1 MSLLSPRL
9 RSTSA
14 ILVAFAVPLG
24 VYLASLRGDVS
35 FWDTADLQTVPYI
48 LGIPYPTGFP
58 GYVLIGWLWSH
69 AFAIGSVAWR
79 LNVLAAVA
87 SAGTAAA
94 VAALLITLGATT
106 AIAFGAAVAYA
117 LAAVPWSHATYVD
130 VHPIGFCAVAWAAVY
145 AVRWGRSG
153 VWFDATMCAV
163 AAVAALA
170 LDSSTVL
177 ALPGLA
183 FLFFTR
189 RPPLVRALALAAASM
204 TALAAVYA
212 YLPLRSAAVTAARID
227 PTLALGLG
235 PGRPFWD
242 DGHPATWAGFARV
255 VTGSDFAPHEAIA
268 GMFSHDAIHGVIDD
282 FAPLVARDLGGV
294 LPWLALFGAVLL
306 WWRMPLV
313 LGGGVL
319 LGLLPV
325 LFAGAYPVESEST
338 RYYLPAF
345 FVLVAGAGYGAAVV
359 DAGMHSVQRY
369 AALSVI
375 LLAWA
380 VLLGDDLTA
389 NAQLFAQPAAHDGR
403 DWIDRVVD
411 VTPAHAIVVA
421 SWNYATTLAYGA
433 YVLHALDDRI
443 VLTAGP
449 HQYQPRYRNWLARRP
464 IVVVTDDPE
473 TFRGFHVRELDD
485 GSPHLYALR

>member
-1 MSLLSPRL
+1 
-9 RSTSA
+9 
-14 ILVAFAVPLG
+14 

-69 AFAIGSVAWR
+69 AFAVGSVAWR

-94 VAALLITLGATT
+94 LAALLIELGAAT

-117 LAAVPWSHATYVD
+117 LAAAPWSHATYVD
-130 VHPIGFCAVAWAAVY
+130 VHPIGFCAVAWAAAF
-145 AVRWGRSG
+145 AVRWGQNG
-153 VWFDATMCAV
+153 LWFDAMACA
-163 AAVAALA
+163 AASVAALA
-170 LDSSTVL
+170 LDNSTVL

-183 FLFFTR
+183 LVFFTR
-189 RPPLVRALALAAASM
+189 RPPLVRALQLAAASVL
-204 TALAAVYA
+204 TLAVVYA

-227 PTLALGLG
+227 PTLGLGLG

-242 DGHPATWAGFARV
+242 DGHPSTWAGFTRV

-268 GMFSHDAIHGVIDD
+268 GMFSHDAIHGVVDD

-306 WWRMPLV
+306 WWRMPLL

-319 LGLLPV
+319 IGLLPV
-325 LFAGAYPVESEST
+325 LFAGAYQVESETT

-345 FVLVAGAGYGAAVV
+345 FIIVAGAGYGVAVV
-359 DAGMHSVQRY
+359 DAGLHGVQRY
-369 AALSVI
+369 AALIVI
-375 LLAWA
+375 LIAWA
-380 VLLGDDLTA
+380 VLLGDDLTG
-389 NAQLFAQPAAHDGR
+389 NAQLFAQPTQRDGR

-411 VTPAHAIVVA
+411 ATPANAIVVA
-421 SWNYATTLAYGA
+421 PWNYATTLAYGA
-433 YVLHALDDRI
+433 YVLHALGDRI
-443 VLTAGP
+443 VLTASP
-449 HQYQPRYRNWLARRP
+449 HQYQPRYRNWLEQRP
-464 IVVVTDDPE
+464 IAVVSDDPQR
-473 TFRGFHVRELDD
+473 FRGFHVRELDD